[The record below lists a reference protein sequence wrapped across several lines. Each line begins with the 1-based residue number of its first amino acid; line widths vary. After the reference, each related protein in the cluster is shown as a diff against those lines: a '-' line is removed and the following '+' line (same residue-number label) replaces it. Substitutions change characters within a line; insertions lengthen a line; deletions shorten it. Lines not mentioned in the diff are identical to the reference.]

1 MKNKYISLITK
12 TLSNNIFKTFS
23 LYTFANA
30 LVAASMFL
38 LIPFMTRKLDIES
51 LGYVFLFQSFLAVF
65 FIIVGLGSQS
75 IIQTMFHKS
84 QSKFGSYVSSAIMNS
99 FLVWLFL
106 SIFIYFNTSL
116 FKFLFLEFHH
126 VVFIAVFFSFF
137 YFIQN
142 LVQSIMQT
150 MEMPKNYFLL
160 AVTYAMLIFF
170 VTIIYLYL
178 IQPIWYARIW
188 GIGIGILVSLLL
200 SIYFLN
206 RINLTFPSVSKMWE
220 LLSVGSFVIIH
231 SFAMLLINQTDRL
244 LIGSLLDPS
253 QVGIFG
259 VPAQLAS
266 SISVIGSGIS
276 MAFAPMLYKAL
287 SKKNNDSYRMALD
300 VRNKAIV
307 ALFIITLFIV
317 IGIFF
322 LSDLILGQEFPFN
335 FEVFLILISAYLLF
349 GFYHFFSSYFYFFKK
364 TKMLSLLTFSIAILN
379 IVFSYLL
386 IPLLGIKGA
395 AIGTLLAY
403 ILGLFV
409 AIICSKIILKKFDF
423 KS

>member
-23 LYTFANA
+23 LYTFANG
-30 LVAASMFL
+30 LVAASMFV
-38 LIPFMTRKLDIES
+38 LIPFMTRKLDVES

-287 SKKNNDSYRMALD
+287 SKK
-300 VRNKAIV
+300 
-307 ALFIITLFIV
+307 IT
-317 IGIFF
+317 
-322 LSDLILGQEFPFN
+322 
-335 FEVFLILISAYLLF
+335 ILI
-349 GFYHFFSSYFYFFKK
+349 
-364 TKMLSLLTFSIAILN
+364 
-379 IVFSYLL
+379 VW
-386 IPLLGIKGA
+386 P
-395 AIGTLLAY
+395 
-403 ILGLFV
+403 
-409 AIICSKIILKKFDF
+409 
-423 KS
+423 

>member
-1 MKNKYISLITK
+1 
-12 TLSNNIFKTFS
+12 
-23 LYTFANA
+23 
-30 LVAASMFL
+30 
-38 LIPFMTRKLDIES
+38 
-51 LGYVFLFQSFLAVF
+51 
-65 FIIVGLGSQS
+65 
-75 IIQTMFHKS
+75 
-84 QSKFGSYVSSAIMNS
+84 
-99 FLVWLFL
+99 
-106 SIFIYFNTSL
+106 
-116 FKFLFLEFHH
+116 
-126 VVFIAVFFSFF
+126 
-137 YFIQN
+137 
-142 LVQSIMQT
+142 
-150 MEMPKNYFLL
+150 
-160 AVTYAMLIFF
+160 
-170 VTIIYLYL
+170 
-178 IQPIWYARIW
+178 
-188 GIGIGILVSLLL
+188 
-200 SIYFLN
+200 
-206 RINLTFPSVSKMWE
+206 MWE
-220 LLSVGSFVIIH
+220 LLSVGGFVIIH

-287 SKKNNDSYRMALD
+287 SKKNYDSYRMALD
-300 VRNKAIV
+300 VRNKAII
-307 ALFIITLFIV
+307 ALFLITLFVI

-364 TKMLSLLTFSIAILN
+364 TKMLSSLTFSIAILN

-409 AIICSKIILKKFDF
+409 AIICSKIIF
-423 KS
+423 KEFNFKP

>member
-1 MKNKYISLITK
+1 MKNKFISLITK
-12 TLSNNIFKTFS
+12 TFSNNLFKTFS
-23 LYTFANA
+23 MYTFANG
-30 LVAASMFL
+30 LVAALMFL

-51 LGYVFLFQSFLAVF
+51 LGFVFLFQSFLAVF

-84 QSKFGSYVSSAIMNS
+84 QSQFGTYVSSAIMNS

-106 SIFIYFNTSL
+106 SIFIFFNTSL

-142 LVQSIMQT
+142 IVQSIMQT
-150 MEMPKNYFLL
+150 MELPKNYFLL
-160 AVTYAMLIFF
+160 VVTYAILIFLG
-170 VTIIYLYL
+170 TIIYLYL

-188 GIGIGILVSLLL
+188 GIGIGIAVSLLL

-206 RINLTFPSVSKMWE
+206 RLNLTFPSISKMLE
-220 LLSVGSFVIIH
+220 ILSVGSFVIIH

-287 SKKNNDSYRMALD
+287 SKRNYDSYHKALD
-300 VRNKAIV
+300 VRNKAI
-307 ALFIITLFIV
+307 ITLFIISAFIA

-322 LSDLILGQEFPFN
+322 LSDFILGKEFPFN
-335 FEVFLILISAYLLF
+335 YEVFLILISAYLLF
-349 GFYHFFSSYFYFFKK
+349 GFYHFFSSYFYFFQE
-364 TKMLSLLTFSIAILN
+364 TKMLSLVTFSIAILN

-403 ILGLFV
+403 IFGLIV
-409 AIICSKIILKKFDF
+409 AIIYSKIILKEFNF

>member
-1 MKNKYISLITK
+1 MGWLQPQCS
-12 TLSNNIFKTFS
+12 
-23 LYTFANA
+23 
-30 LVAASMFL
+30 V
-38 LIPFMTRKLDIES
+38 LIPFMTRKLDVES

-99 FLVWLFL
+99 FLVWFFL
-106 SIFIYFNTSL
+106 SIFIYFNTRL
-116 FKFLFLEFHH
+116 FKFLVLEFHH

-137 YFIQN
+137 YYILN

-160 AVTYAMLIFF
+160 VVTYAMLIFF
-170 VTIIYLYL
+170 ITIIYLYL

-206 RINLTFPSVSKMWE
+206 RIKLTFPSISKMWE
-220 LLSVGSFVIIH
+220 LLSVGGFVIIH

-244 LIGSLLDPS
+244 KELLDPS

-287 SKKNNDSYRMALD
+287 SKKNYDSYRMALD
-300 VRNKAIV
+300 VRNKAII
-307 ALFIITLFIV
+307 ALFLITLFV
-317 IGIFF
+317 IIDFF

-364 TKMLSLLTFSIAILN
+364 TKMLSSLTFSIAILN
-379 IVFSYLL
+379 IIFSYLL

-409 AIICSKIILKKFDF
+409 AIICSKIILKEFNF